1 MWKCNNGAGLT
12 HFLLSLDSCRACPP
26 ARFGRT
32 SLPRGARWSSGAWRH
47 GTRRIRWRAARGWA
61 GVRCVLDPLQRTL
74 EVLFGLIII
83 LIFARTI
90 EANETRQVRPL
101 LSRRSAVL
109 SGGR

>member
-1 MWKCNNGAGLT
+1 M
-12 HFLLSLDSCRACPP
+12 
-26 ARFGRT
+26 
-32 SLPRGARWSSGAWRH
+32 
-47 GTRRIRWRAARGWA
+47 
-61 GVRCVLDPLQRTL
+61 LDPLQRTL